1 LPSANTSRRRVVG
14 RGFTLVEL
22 AIVLAIVGLL
32 LVSLMYTLSAASEQ
46 RAREETMRR
55 LQEARELL
63 IAFAQVNGR
72 LPCPATAASN
82 GSESGGGAA
91 ACTANFNGFLPAT
104 TIGFRPLDNFGFAI
118 DAWGNRI
125 RYSVSNAVLSQVGP
139 PAVCRPNGLAPV
151 ALHFTNKANLQAN
164 GVDCAPNDLQVCN
177 AASAAVTCAAGTAV
191 TNQSTV
197 VAIVLSVGKNG
208 ALPTTDVNELENID
222 GDPVFV
228 DTTPST
234 TYDDMIVWIPVGL
247 LYGRMIAAGVLP

>member
-1 LPSANTSRRRVVG
+1 MGRAAA

-22 AIVLAIVGLL
+22 AMVLLIVGLL

-46 RAREETMRR
+46 RARDETMRR

-63 IAFAQVNGR
+63 IAYAQVNGR
-72 LPCPATAASN
+72 LPCPATVGSN
-82 GSESGGGAA
+82 GAESGGGAV

-104 TIGFRPLDNFGFAI
+104 TIGFRPLDNSGFAI
-118 DAWGNRI
+118 DSWNNRI
-125 RYSVSNAVLSQVGP
+125 RYSVSNAVLSQIGP
-139 PAVCRPNGLAPV
+139 PAVCRPNGAAPA
-151 ALHFTNKANLQAN
+151 ALHFTNKANLKAN

-177 AASAAVTCAAGTAV
+177 VASAAATCAAGTAA

-197 VAIVLSVGKNG
+197 VAIVLSMGKNG
-208 ALPTTDVNELENID
+208 GQATADVNELENID

-228 DTTPST
+228 DRASSP
-234 TYDDMIVWIPVGL
+234 TYDDLIVWIPVGM